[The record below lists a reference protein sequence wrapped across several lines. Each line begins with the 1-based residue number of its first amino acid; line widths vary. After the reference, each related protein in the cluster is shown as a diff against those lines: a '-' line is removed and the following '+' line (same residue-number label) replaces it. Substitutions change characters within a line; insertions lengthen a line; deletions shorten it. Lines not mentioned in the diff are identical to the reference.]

1 MDESN
6 LEPSPKGFNGLGILH
21 HLGEVIHAARW
32 DRYMEL
38 KHLMLMAEVHETLRL
53 VVTEREIWKRAR
65 EHRANGNW
73 GCPELNYVF
82 SHGVYA
88 LLSRGLRRSRTIR
101 LIRSGRS
108 SGKLR
113 GTVRLEA
120 AERSAGEG
128 AVPAR
133 RASREAAHLS
143 ISGQSLLT

>member
-1 MDESN
+1 
-6 LEPSPKGFNGLGILH
+6 
-21 HLGEVIHAARW
+21 
-32 DRYMEL
+32 MEL

-101 LIRSGRS
+101 LIRSGGVAAS
-108 SGKLR
+108 SE
-113 GTVRLEA
+113 V
-120 AERSAGEG
+120 RSASKQRNGQRERELYRHGEPPG
-128 AVPAR
+128 KPPTCLYPAN
-133 RASREAAHLS
+133 HF
-143 ISGQSLLT
+143 